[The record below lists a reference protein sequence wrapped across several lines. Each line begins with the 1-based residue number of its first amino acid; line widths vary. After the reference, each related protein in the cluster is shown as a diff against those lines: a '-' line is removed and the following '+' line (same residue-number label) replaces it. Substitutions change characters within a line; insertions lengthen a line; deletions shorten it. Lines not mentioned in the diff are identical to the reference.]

1 MVPRPNPLNT
11 NRMSQRTYGTKPMSA
26 HHPETSMSC
35 QRLTLT
41 AKPGQMITADG
52 NTQYNQ

>member
-11 NRMSQRTYGTKPMSA
+11 NRMIQRTYGTKPMSA

-41 AKPGQMITADG
+41 AMPGQMITADG